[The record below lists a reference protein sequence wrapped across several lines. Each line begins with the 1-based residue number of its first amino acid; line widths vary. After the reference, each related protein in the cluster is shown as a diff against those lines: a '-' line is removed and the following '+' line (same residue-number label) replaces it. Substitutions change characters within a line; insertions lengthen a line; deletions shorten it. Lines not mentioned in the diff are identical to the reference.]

1 MLTELILFAS
11 TVMVLAGVFGY
22 LTVSA
27 EQSTRHN

>member
-1 MLTELILFAS
+1 MLPVIVLFAS
-11 TVMVLAGVFGY
+11 TVMFLAGIFGY